1 MTFWKVPGQLL
12 ISVLCEII
20 QAKLL
25 GFEKLA
31 IEFRPELES
40 QLFSRGF
47 KVSTIK
53 LPNNYYTVVDLK

>member
-1 MTFWKVPGQLL
+1 MTFWKQPGQLL
-12 ISVLCEII
+12 ISVLREII
-20 QAKLL
+20 LAKLV
-25 GFEKLA
+25 GFEKLT

-53 LPNNYYTVVDLK
+53 LPNNYYTVVEL